1 MDSDNEDNQDFANK
15 GGEALNLDD
24 DGGFN
29 DSEDV
34 DDGEEDE
41 EQENVA

>member
-1 MDSDNEDNQDFANK
+1 
-15 GGEALNLDD
+15 LNLDD

-41 EQENVA
+41 ETENVA